1 MDMFYLYCADRN
13 QLIMTKGV
21 RLEVT
26 FNVANVTAGRKPDT
40 ISQVIALAKKAKT
53 VDHVFAVVRVSTTV
67 EDQLCVTAYTMTSS
81 EVQFKKAFR
90 QRPAVVECTT
100 ISALFGLPSLV
111 QADPDMVVDF
121 AHNLFGGIHIEHDC
135 STGENSVVVCL

>member
-1 MDMFYLYCADRN
+1 
-13 QLIMTKGV
+13 MTKGV

-26 FNVANVTAGRKPDT
+26 FNVSNTKGNNKPGS
-40 ISQVIALAKKAKT
+40 ISQVIALAKKAQT
-53 VDHVFAVVRVSTTV
+53 VDHVYAVVRISTTID
-67 EDQLCVTAYTMTSS
+67 DQLCVTAYTMTSS
-81 EVQFKKAFR
+81 EAIFKKAFR

-111 QADPDMVVDF
+111 QADPDMVIDF

-135 STGENSVVVCL
+135 VTGENSVVVCL